1 MNTARPKFR
10 TFMNICDIMPFY
22 SPLNEDV
29 RHRYGIRPD
38 IGHVLIVPS
47 HRNTQPPNSA
57 GG

>member
-1 MNTARPKFR
+1 
-10 TFMNICDIMPFY
+10 MNICDIMPFY